1 MISILALIMFA
12 STHHHI
18 FCFYLDF
25 LFIDLS
31 FVIYTKIYG
40 GWLIVRPSFPFWWV
54 KLFLDGWDSNK
65 NMRKCWWSSSQTII
79 IIIMILHYFSKC
91 YNIFCQIF
99 GLVYAFFFWCV
110 LMFLFVF
117 NVVWRKEL
125 STWNC
130 CNSSRSFHVKFY
142 FAEYVV
148 WLFWYILDEGSIIFW
163 ISYWIFFIQ
172 KTFEIVETTF
182 FFLFIYFFP
191 NGHWWM
197 FSLGKGIGRL

>member
-12 STHHHI
+12 STHLHI
-18 FCFYLDF
+18 FLL
-25 LFIDLS
+25 LFELS
-31 FVIYTKIYG
+31 FHWHLLCYLHQNLWRLTDCET
-40 GWLIVRPSFPFWWV
+40 LFSFLV
-54 KLFLDGWDSNK
+54 G
-65 NMRKCWWSSSQTII
+65 QTILRWFWESFGGP
-79 IIIMILHYFSKC
+79 IMIIHYFSKC

-99 GLVYAFFFWCV
+99 GLVYAFFSWCV

-148 WLFWYILDEGSIIFW
+148 WLFWYILDGGGSIRFW
-163 ISYWIFFIQ
+163 ISY
-172 KTFEIVETTF
+172 
-182 FFLFIYFFP
+182 
-191 NGHWWM
+191 
-197 FSLGKGIGRL
+197 